1 MEEENPIK
9 EYLFEHIKK
18 SEQKFQKLFSQEKMN
33 EIIENI
39 LDACYDKAS
48 EENKEENVGILAT
61 GIMHYMLTNT
71 MITSQ
76 RKVEFNG
83 IQIDIVIPDLKTLK
97 KDPKKSLII
106 CIPDTPDR
114 EKIKEKIEDL
124 QKVQPEKEN
133 IWIVTSKDLGLENK
147 TYEIKKGG
155 SFVNIIFDIARF
167 VNIQGN
173 NKFKILRV

>member
-18 SEQKFQKLFSQEKMN
+18 SEQKFQKLFSQEKIN

-97 KDPKKSLII
+97 KDPKKS
-106 CIPDTPDR
+106 
-114 EKIKEKIEDL
+114 
-124 QKVQPEKEN
+124 
-133 IWIVTSKDLGLENK
+133 
-147 TYEIKKGG
+147 
-155 SFVNIIFDIARF
+155 
-167 VNIQGN
+167 
-173 NKFKILRV
+173 

>member
-9 EYLFEHIKK
+9 EYLFEQIKN

-39 LDACYDKAS
+39 LDICYDKVS
-48 EENKEENVGILAT
+48 EENKEKSLGILAT
-61 GIMHYMLTNT
+61 GIMHYMLTNA

-76 RKVEFNG
+76 RKVDYNG
-83 IQIDIVIPDLKTLK
+83 TQIDIVIPDLKTLEN
-97 KDPKKSLII
+97 DPKKSLII
-106 CIPDTPDR
+106 CILDTSDR
-114 EKIKEKIEDL
+114 KKNEEKIKDLEKI
-124 QKVQPEKEN
+124 QPEKQN
-133 IWIVTSKDLGLENK
+133 IWVVTSKDFGFENK

-155 SFVNIIFDIARF
+155 NFNHIIFDISRF
-167 VNIQGN
+167 VNIQGS